1 MLNSL
6 YEVTVVFSVKLI
18 TYFEKA
24 VFSISC
30 RISVTCSWYYVNTCR
45 NESEAIVEHDGREG
59 CFMVRD
65 SSKPG
70 VFTLTLLVKSS
81 GLVTASVTLH
91 ILQLLTI

>member
-6 YEVTVVFSVKLI
+6 YEVSVVFTVKLI
-18 TYFEKA
+18 RYFEKA

-30 RISVTCSWYYVNTCR
+30 GISVTCSWYYVNTCR